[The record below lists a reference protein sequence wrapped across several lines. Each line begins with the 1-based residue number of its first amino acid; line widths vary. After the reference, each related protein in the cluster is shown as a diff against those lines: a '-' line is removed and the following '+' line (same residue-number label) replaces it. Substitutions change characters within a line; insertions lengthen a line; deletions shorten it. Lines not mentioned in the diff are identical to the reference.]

1 METLFEVLAYI
12 HSRSP
17 ENVPETDLSR
27 LSTPNLINQHLFVE
41 SFIIV
46 GLELKFKGEINN
58 LLHSYAS
65 NITPKKSIFHR
76 IVFLLH
82 LMNESQG
89 LEKVN
94 MKKGRGYRVDLIA
107 IIRDNFPEYVLQ

>member
-1 METLFEVLAYI
+1 MLAYI

-17 ENVPETDLSR
+17 ESPQETDLSR
-27 LSTPNLINQHLFVE
+27 LSSPHLINQHLFVE

-46 GLELKFKGEINN
+46 GLELKFKGEIEN
-58 LLHSYAS
+58 LLESYAT
-65 NITPKKSIFHR
+65 NVTPKKSIFHR

-82 LMNESQG
+82 LMNESRG

-94 MKKGRGYRVDLIA
+94 QKKGRGHRVDLVA
-107 IIRDNFPEYVLQ
+107 VVRENFPEYVLQ